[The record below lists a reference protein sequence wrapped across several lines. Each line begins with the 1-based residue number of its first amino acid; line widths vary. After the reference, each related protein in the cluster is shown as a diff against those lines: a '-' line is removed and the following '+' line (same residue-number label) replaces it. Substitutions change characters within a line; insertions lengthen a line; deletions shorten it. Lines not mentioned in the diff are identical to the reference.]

1 MLVSHQARC
10 TTETKDAPD
19 FIDITDD
26 LQDAL
31 DTSGVRAGQVTVFTP
46 DDGCAILVNE
56 FEAGLLKDLRRT
68 VTRLTDEW
76 PRAVIGARSVVLP
89 ALDGRLRLG
98 TWQRVLLV
106 ELDGPAAR
114 SVVVQ
119 ILGERDVARDRSAA
133 AGELARDRSAAA
145 G

>member
-31 DTSGVRAGQVTVFTP
+31 ESSGVRAGQVTVFAP
-46 DDGCAILVNE
+46 EDGCAILVNE
-56 FEAGLLKDLRRT
+56 NEAGLLKDLRRT
-68 VTRLTDEW
+68 VGTLMDAW

-106 ELDGPAAR
+106 ELDRPAAR
-114 SVVVQ
+114 SVVIQ
-119 ILGERDVARDRSAA
+119 ILGERDLSRLEARTS
-133 AGELARDRSAAA
+133 
-145 G
+145 

>member
-1 MLVSHQARC
+1 MFVSHQARC
-10 TTETKDAPD
+10 TAETKGAPD

-31 DTSGVRAGQVTVFTP
+31 RSSGVRAGQVTVFTP

-56 FEAGLLKDLRRT
+56 HEAGLLKDLRRT
-68 VTRLTDEW
+68 VSNLMDVW

-98 TWQRVLLV
+98 TWQRVMLV
-106 ELDGPAAR
+106 ELDSPAAR

-119 ILGERDVARDRSAA
+119 ILGE
-133 AGELARDRSAAA
+133 G
-145 G
+145 